1 MMKKFQKMLSA
12 LTAAVLTCS
21 MSAGFA
27 VAPSAADKTAVEI
40 VNDMGLGWN
49 LGNTFDCAGASE
61 TYFGLGWVADEN
73 GNKGT
78 GWIDKASWNVNST
91 ETAWGNPI
99 TTKAMIDAVHAEGF
113 NSIRIPVTWFE
124 NSDPTTYDIDD
135 AYLARVKEV
144 VDYAYDNNMYV
155 IVNMH
160 WDCSGGNN
168 SKYWLDAGMDAL
180 PRYKTMWTEIANY
193 FKDYDNHL
201 VLESMNEVPFDYST
215 LNTFNQTFVDVV
227 RGTGSGNADRLL
239 LLAGANDD
247 LTKTCNPEYKLP
259 DDKMIAVSIHYYY
272 PSIFAVATKDSTW
285 GYTDKW
291 GTDAEKQEVY
301 NLFAKM
307 KAYYADEG
315 IPVILGE
322 YGVVTNENGGKDHDS
337 IVAYLDTIAS
347 SALAT
352 DGVTAFL
359 WDAGNAGD
367 MQYFNRQSLQWF
379 NQDYA
384 DIYKNLRENGTDIEF
399 EYNIKKNTETS
410 SSATVNLSG
419 EGDYQVDLGP
429 YAGKGITIKQVILNG
444 TAGAGWGVSFP
455 ATNPDGSNR
464 NWTSEAGQTGAD
476 GTVTIDLDGVFE
488 GDNGTEDYVL
498 SLAGNMTLSKWWGTE
513 GATLNSVTLVF
524 DKEITYTDMEISVT
538 AKEKQQP
545 STEATEETETE
556 ATETESVTETETE
569 ATETESVTETETE
582 ATETETQNES
592 ASESTPA
599 VTKIGDATEDG
610 TVNIVDVI
618 AINKAVMG
626 KENLTP
632 QALAN
637 IDLNKN
643 GKADSEESLAILK
656 YIVGMLTEDA
666 LVNYNS

>member
-1 MMKKFQKMLSA
+1 MKKFQKMISA
-12 LTAAVLTCS
+12 VTAAVMTCS
-21 MSAGFA
+21 MAAGSMLTG
-27 VAPSAADKTAVEI
+27 VNAADKTAIEI

-49 LGNTFDCAGASE
+49 LGNTFDCSGGSE

-73 GNKGT
+73 GNMGT

-91 ETAWGNPI
+91 ETMWGNPV

-144 VDYAYDNNMYV
+144 VDYAYANDMYV

-215 LNTFNQTFVDVV
+215 LNTFNQTFVDIV

-291 GTDAEKQEVY
+291 GTDSEKQDVY

-337 IVAYLDTIAS
+337 IVTYLDTIAS

-367 MQYFNRQSLQWF
+367 MQYFNRESLSWF

-384 DIYKNLRENGTDIEF
+384 DVYKNLRENGTSIEF
-399 EYNIKKNTETS
+399 EYDIKKNTETS
-410 SSATVNLSG
+410 SSATVTLTGS
-419 EGDYQVDLGP
+419 GDYQVDLGP

-444 TAGAGWGVSFP
+444 TAGGGWGVSFP

-464 NWTSEAGQTGAD
+464 NWTSEGGQVGDD
-476 GTVTIDLDGVFE
+476 GTVTIDIDGVFD
-488 GDNGTEDYVL
+488 GDNGAEDYVL
-498 SLAGNMTLSKWWGTE
+498 SLAGNMTFSNWWGPKDS
-513 GATLNSVTLVF
+513 TLSSVTLVF

-538 AKEKQQP
+538 AKEKEQTP
-545 STEATEETETE
+545 TEEVTDAPTEEVTDAPTEEVTDAPTEEVTDAPTEEVTDAPTEDSQPAEAFIPGDADGNGKVDIRDVITVNRAMLGKEKLENSQLNAIDFNKNQKPDASEALAIMKLIVGLITETDL
-556 ATETESVTETETE
+556 
-569 ATETESVTETETE
+569 
-582 ATETETQNES
+582 
-592 ASESTPA
+592 
-599 VTKIGDATEDG
+599 G
-610 TVNIVDVI
+610 NI
-618 AINKAVMG
+618 A
-626 KENLTP
+626 
-632 QALAN
+632 
-637 IDLNKN
+637 
-643 GKADSEESLAILK
+643 
-656 YIVGMLTEDA
+656 
-666 LVNYNS
+666 

>member
-1 MMKKFQKMLSA
+1 MKKFQKMISA
-12 LTAAVLTCS
+12 VTAAVMTCS
-21 MSAGFA
+21 MAA
-27 VAPSAADKTAVEI
+27 VGSVFSSTASAADKTAIDI
-40 VNDMGLGWN
+40 VNEMGMGWN
-49 LGNTFDCAGASE
+49 LGNTFDCSGGSE

-73 GNKGT
+73 GNMGT
-78 GWIDKASWNVNST
+78 GWIDKASWNANST
-91 ETAWGNPI
+91 ETMWGNPI

-113 NSIRIPVTWFE
+113 DSIRIPVTWFE
-124 NSDPTTYDIDD
+124 NSDPETYDIDD

-144 VDYAYDNNMYV
+144 VDYAYDNGMYV

-168 SKYWLDAGMDAL
+168 SKYWLDAGMSAL

-201 VLESMNEVPFDYST
+201 VLESMNEVPFDYTT

-291 GTDAEKQEVY
+291 GTDSEKQNVY
-301 NLFAKM
+301 DLFAKM

-337 IVAYLDTIAS
+337 IVSYLDTIAS

-367 MQYFNRQSLQWF
+367 MQYFDRKNLTWF

-384 DIYKNLRENGTDIEF
+384 DVYKNLRENGTSLEF
-399 EYNIKKNTETS
+399 EYNITKTTETS
-410 SSATVNLSG
+410 SSATVTLSG
-419 EGDYQVDLGP
+419 DPDYSIDLAP
-429 YAGKGITIKQVILNG
+429 YAGKGITIKQVILKG
-444 TAGAGWGVSFP
+444 EAGGGWGLSLP

-464 NWTSEAGQTGAD
+464 SWTSEAGQTGAD
-476 GTVTIDLDGVFE
+476 GTVTIDIDGIFE
-488 GDNGTEDYVL
+488 GDNGSEEYVL
-498 SLAGNMTLSKWWGTE
+498 SLAGNIGISHWWGD
-513 GATLNSVTLVF
+513 GQTLESVTLVF
-524 DKEITYTDMEISVT
+524 DKEITYTSMDVSVT
-538 AKEKQQP
+538 AKQKEQTA
-545 STEATEETETE
+545 TEPVTEEETTEPVTEEVTETTEETTE
-556 ATETESVTETETE
+556 APEETTE
-569 ATETESVTETETE
+569 APEETSE
-582 ATETETQNES
+582 ASGLT
-592 ASESTPA
+592 
-599 VTKIGDATEDG
+599 VTKYGDADG
-610 TVNIVDVI
+610 SGEVDILDVITVNKTIL
-618 AINKAVMG
+618 G
-626 KENLTP
+626 KEDLSE
-632 QALAN
+632 QGLVN
-637 IDLNKN
+637 IDFNKN
-643 GKADSEESLAILK
+643 GRPDSEEALAIMK
-656 YIVGMLTEDA
+656 RIVSLLTDEDLA
-666 LVNYNS
+666 NFKK